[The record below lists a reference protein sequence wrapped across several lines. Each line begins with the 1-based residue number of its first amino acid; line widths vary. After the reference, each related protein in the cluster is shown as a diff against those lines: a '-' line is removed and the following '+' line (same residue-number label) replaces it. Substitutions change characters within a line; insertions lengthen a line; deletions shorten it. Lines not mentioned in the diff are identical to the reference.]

1 MEEAAG
7 AEQGRQAALD
17 GEEAEAGP
25 GWQWG
30 LLVLEGMAGQEVMGP
45 ESEEP
50 VGSVREGRP
59 QPPPG
64 TAKINNSSCLALY
77 TLHC

>member
-17 GEEAEAGP
+17 GEEVEAGP

-30 LLVLEGMAGQEVMGP
+30 LLVLEGMAGQEVMDP

-50 VGSVREGRP
+50 VGSVPREV
-59 QPPPG
+59 
-64 TAKINNSSCLALY
+64 
-77 TLHC
+77 